1 MSQNLPL
8 NDFKWVED
16 ISEFDESFSKSYNE
30 GSDEEYFFKVD
41 VQYLEK
47 MYDLRNDLPHL
58 SKRMKTEKCG
68 KLVANL

>member
-1 MSQNLPL
+1 MSQNSPL
-8 NDFKWVED
+8 NDFKGVED

-30 GSDEEYFFKVD
+30 GSDEGYFFKVD
-41 VQYLEK
+41 VQYQEK
-47 MYDLRNDLPHL
+47 MYDLRNDLLLL

>member
-1 MSQNLPL
+1 MKSH
-8 NDFKWVED
+8 NDD
-16 ISEFDESFSKSYNE
+16 N
-30 GSDEEYFFKVD
+30 DEEYFFKVD

>member
-1 MSQNLPL
+1 MSQNSPL
-8 NDFKWVED
+8 NDFKQVED

-30 GSDEEYFFKVD
+30 GSDEGYFFKVD
-41 VQYLEK
+41 VQYQEK
-47 MYDLRNDLPHL
+47 MYDLRNDLLLL

>member
-1 MSQNLPL
+1 MSQNSPL
-8 NDFKWVED
+8 NDFKRVED

-30 GSDEEYFFKVD
+30 GSDEGYFFKVD
-41 VQYLEK
+41 VQYQEK
-47 MYDLRNDLPHL
+47 MYDLRNDLLLL